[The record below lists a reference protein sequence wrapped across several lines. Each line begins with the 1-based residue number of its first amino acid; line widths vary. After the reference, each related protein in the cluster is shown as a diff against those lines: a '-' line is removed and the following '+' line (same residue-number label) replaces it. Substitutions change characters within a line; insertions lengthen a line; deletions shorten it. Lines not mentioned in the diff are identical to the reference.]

1 MISHADS
8 SEGPFSGADAAIIAE
23 AFRKALRRPDI
34 AGPIEEGSP
43 KSQEQHRPLSR
54 EREEGQR
61 DIRSVEQLA
70 PRPASVYSP
79 NHGSSVL
86 SHGDSLEQPF
96 LGADAVRMADAFR
109 KALRKPDFAG
119 PIGDSLE
126 GQEQKEHR
134 LVSRELAEEGRDIVG
149 YAEQRRRQRQGYS
162 LLTSPGNQLTIP
174 SSFFLGL
181 QGPCMLMQNVLHFCL
196 K

>member
-1 MISHADS
+1 MTPVTEQLAPHPASVYSHNDSSSVISHADS
-8 SEGPFSGADAAIIAE
+8 SEGPFSGADATIIAE

-54 EREEGQR
+54 EREEGRR

-79 NHGSSVL
+79 NYGSSVI

-109 KALRKPDFAG
+109 KALRKPDFPG
-119 PIGDSLE
+119 PIEGDNLE

-134 LVSRELAEEGRDIVG
+134 LVSRELA
-149 YAEQRRRQRQGYS
+149 
-162 LLTSPGNQLTIP
+162 
-174 SSFFLGL
+174 
-181 QGPCMLMQNVLHFCL
+181 